1 MSTGEGR
8 LAALAILHRSR
19 LLRPAGGPAGLL
31 RLAGVFRRWGLT
43 PAAGYAAQ
51 AALRPSAPA
60 LVDEAGA
67 LTFREMEERTTAL
80 ARGLAERGVGPGVSV
95 ALLCR
100 NHRGFVEASVATWK
114 LGATTIYLNTS
125 FAAPELAAVLER
137 ERPALLVHDSEFE
150 PVAAP
155 APVRRL
161 VAWEGDPAGE
171 SLEGLIR
178 AQCGG
183 GPLQPPPRPG
193 RAVILT
199 SGTTGRPKG
208 ARRPLP
214 AGLEPAL
221 ALLSRI
227 PLRARETTLIAAP
240 LFHAWGFAHL
250 ILSLLLGSTLVLQR
264 RFDPER
270 TLEALERHRVEALV
284 AVPVMLQ
291 RMLELPPE
299 IRRRYDISSLRV
311 TAVSGEALLG
321 DLAIRFMDAFGDVL
335 YNLYGSTEVGFA
347 AVATPEEMRRW
358 PGTAGRPPR
367 GTRLRL
373 LDPDGREV
381 APGET
386 GRIFVRS
393 HLLFDGYTGGEERE
407 SRDGFL
413 ATGDLGRLDAGGL
426 LFVEGRD
433 DDMIVSGG
441 ENVYPQEVED
451 LLSRHP
457 DVLEVAVVGVPDPE
471 FGQALRAYVVPRPG
485 ARLDA
490 EAVREHVRANLARYK
505 VPRSVVFTD
514 RLPRTASGKVLRAQL
529 LAGGG

>member
-1 MSTGEGR
+1 MSPGGGPLE
-8 LAALAILHRSR
+8 ALTILHRSG
-19 LLRPAGGPAGLL
+19 LLRPVGGPAGLL
-31 RLAGVFRRWGLT
+31 RVARVLRRWGLT

-51 AALRPSAPA
+51 AALRPAAVA
-60 LVDEAGA
+60 LVDESGA

-80 ARGLAERGVGPGVSV
+80 ARGLARLGVGPGARV
-95 ALLCR
+95 ALMSR
-100 NHRGFVEASVATWK
+100 NHRGFLETSVAVWK
-114 LGATTIYLNTS
+114 LGATTVYVNTS
-125 FAAPELAAVLER
+125 FAGPQLARVLER
-137 ERPALLVHDSEFE
+137 EEAALLVHDTEFE
-150 PVAAP
+150 PVAA
-155 APVRRL
+155 AWSGARL
-161 VAWEGDPAGE
+161 AAWGSSPGSDR
-171 SLEGLIR
+171 SLESLIR
-178 AQCGG
+178 AHTGG
-183 GPLQPPPRPG
+183 ALGPPPRPG

-199 SGTTGRPKG
+199 SGTTGTPKG

-250 ILSLLLGSTLVLQR
+250 VLSLFLGSTLVLQG

-270 TLEALERHRVEALV
+270 TLEAVVRHRVDALV
-284 AVPVMLQ
+284 AVPIMLQ

-299 IRRRYDISSLRV
+299 VRRRYDTSSLRV
-311 TAVSGEALLG
+311 VAVSGEPLLG
-321 DLAIRFMDAFGDVL
+321 DLATRFMDAFGDVL

-347 AVATPEEMRRW
+347 AVATPEEMRRR

-373 LDPDGREV
+373 LGADGTEV

-393 HLLFDGYTGGEERE
+393 RLLFDGYTGGEERE
-407 SRDGFL
+407 SQDGFL
-413 ATGDLGRLDAGGL
+413 ATGDLGHVDAEGL

-451 LLSRHP
+451 LLTRHP
-457 DVLEVAVVGVPDPE
+457 DILEVAVVGVPDPE

-485 ARLDA
+485 AGLDA
-490 EAVREHVRANLARYK
+490 EAVREYVRANLARYK
-505 VPRSVVFTD
+505 VPRSIVFAE
-514 RLPRTASGKVLRAQL
+514 RLPRTATGKVQRARL
-529 LAGGG
+529 LAGG